1 MKFSRLVKEEMCPDC
16 QAFLTIL
23 GIRMVRANENMRMR
37 IIRPNGAED
46 VKTAATGNLQIEND
60 CVWLHFLN
68 AVYSLR
74 DIVGL
79 THELDS
85 RYFLEQVRQAFHHYL
100 GIIDNEDSHA

>member
-1 MKFSRLVKEEMCPDC
+1 MKFSRFVKEEIRSDC

-37 IIRPNGAED
+37 MIRPNSAED
-46 VKTAATGNLQIEND
+46 VETAATGNLQIEND
-60 CVWLHFLN
+60 CVRLHFLN

-79 THELDS
+79 TDELDS
-85 RYFLEQVRQAFHHYL
+85 RYFLEQVRQAFHHYF